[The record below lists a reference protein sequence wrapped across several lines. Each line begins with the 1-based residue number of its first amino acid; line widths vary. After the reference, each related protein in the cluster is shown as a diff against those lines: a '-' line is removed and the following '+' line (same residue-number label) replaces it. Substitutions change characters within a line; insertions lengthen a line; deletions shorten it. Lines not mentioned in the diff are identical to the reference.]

1 MIESIVTY
9 FFLLL
14 NLITYLIGYHF
25 LTKEKI
31 IINVVNVILIL
42 VITIISLMIR
52 YYGNLFLI
60 LFSNIFFIYILLKK
74 FYNLIFSKALYYD
87 LICVIISLFCDAF
100 LSLIIGNMYL
110 QNYELLQNNY
120 FIRNLLNIPLC
131 FLIILITLLKPIK
144 ILSNNFYERFIKKIT
159 FSKTFIGILTLLI
172 LIILIS
178 FCLNVYNKIGKSG
191 HLLIIF
197 GIFYF
202 TFLFFVILYVLYKE
216 YQIKLLNKNIME
228 ENKYIKD
235 VAKQEEEFK
244 HNLVNNL
251 LGIKTVGNKKVNKLI
266 DELILEYK
274 TDYKNIT
281 NINDLPEGILS
292 IIYRKAYDENMDNLN
307 LAVDNLLKN
316 ELINVLSP
324 KNYNHLCTSIGI
336 LFDNAL
342 YAVKSCK
349 EKIIEI
355 TFLEDNEFIYYVQ
368 KNSFNNI
375 IDLEK
380 TGTKDFTTKK
390 NGHGIGLN
398 YISKLK
404 NIEIK
409 NTIVNNMFATKLK
422 IKKIKM

>member
-1 MIESIVTY
+1 MIESMYAYISTTFSFCCY
-9 FFLLL
+9 ILIFKFLRKKNISLNFKKIISLLSISFISFLLAKNNLVLVNFCFNIIFICLL
-14 NLITYLIGYHF
+14 NSIFFKVKIKECIYFGIISYLFAILSDASISMLLTNSEISNFKKFLENDIFRISLIFPVFMISILLILFPPMNYLINVFYDKF
-25 LTKEKI
+25 IEKDS
-31 IINVVNVILIL
+31 INKRKLRILIL
-42 VITIISLMIR
+42 ISL
-52 YYGNLFLI
+52 LLLI
-60 LFSNIFFIYILLKK
+60 LFTLNAYNKVNKAGHFFIIVL
-74 FYNLIFSKALYYD
+74 
-87 LICVIISLFCDAF
+87 IISFVL
-100 LSLIIGNMYL
+100 LSIFIINLMYKEF
-110 QNYELLQNNY
+110 QIDQVN
-120 FIRNLLNIPLC
+120 
-131 FLIILITLLKPIK
+131 
-144 ILSNNFYERFIKKIT
+144 KKI
-159 FSKTFIGILTLLI
+159 I
-172 LIILIS
+172 
-178 FCLNVYNKIGKSG
+178 
-191 HLLIIF
+191 
-197 GIFYF
+197 
-202 TFLFFVILYVLYKE
+202 
-216 YQIKLLNKNIME
+216 E
-228 ENKYIKD
+228 ENRYIKEI
-235 VAKQEEEFK
+235 ARQEEEFK

-251 LGIKTVGNKKVNKLI
+251 LGIKTVGNKKVNNLI

-292 IIYRKAYDENMDNLN
+292 IIYRKSYDENIDNLN

-409 NTIVNNMFATKLK
+409 NTIINNMFATKLK
-422 IKKIKM
+422 IKK

>member
-14 NLITYLIGYHF
+14 NLITYLIGYRF

-31 IINVVNVILIL
+31 RINVFNIVLILIL
-42 VITIISLMIR
+42 TFISLFIR
-52 YYGNLFLI
+52 YYGNI
-60 LFSNIFFIYILLKK
+60 IITIFSNVAFILSILKNYYKLDIRK
-74 FYNLIFSKALYYD
+74 SLYYS
-87 LICVIISLFCDAF
+87 LICVLVSLFCDSF
-100 LSLIIGNMYL
+100 LSLVISNTYIT
-110 QNYELLQNNY
+110 NYELLQKNY
-120 FIRNLLNIPLC
+120 FLRNLLNIPLC
-131 FLIILITLLKPIK
+131 LLILVVMKFKFVKIITK
-144 ILSNNFYERFIKKIT
+144 NFYDKYIKRNN
-159 FSKTFIGILTLLI
+159 FSKTMLSILSFIILV
-172 LIILIS
+172 ILIS
-178 FCLNVYNKIGKSG
+178 FCFNAYETFGKLG
-191 HLLIIF
+191 HLVIIL
-197 GIFYF
+197 GIFSF
-202 TFLFFVILYVLYKE
+202 TFLFFLTLYLLYKE
-216 YQIKLLNKNIME
+216 YQIKLLNKNIIE

-266 DELILEYK
+266 DELVFEYK

-281 NINDLPEGILS
+281 NINDLPDGVLS
-292 IIYRKAYDENMDNLN
+292 IIFKKAYDENIENLN

-316 ELINVLSP
+316 ELIDILSP

-342 YAVKSCK
+342 DAIKSCK

-398 YISKLK
+398 YINKLK
-404 NIEIK
+404 KIDVK
-409 NTIVNNMFATKLK
+409 NTIINNMFVTKLK